1 MRSKHLPVVAASLA
15 ALALPAAATVII
27 DWVTVGDINNPAD
40 PYTGSLYG
48 SVDHVYNI
56 GKNEVTVGQYC
67 EFLNHAAAVPAGLYQ
82 ENLWSSYMASDGD
95 IAGIS
100 RSGSGTVGDPYS
112 YATIGSP
119 DRPITYVSW
128 FDAARFTNWMHNGQ
142 GSGSTETGAYNLGG
156 AEIGTFTV
164 QPGATVWIPSEDEWY
179 KAAYY
184 DASKNGGA
192 GGYWLQPTQ
201 SDTLVGNTIGVAHSA
216 NYWDGNYAQDQNGLP
231 SRLTDV
237 GAYGANSASYYGTN
251 DQGGNVYEWNDAVIS
266 GSSRGFRGGGWN
278 GDESHLGPHYRG
290 TGTPTFEWFHIGFRP
305 AAIPEPS
312 ASLLVLIGGGLG
324 MIRRRRPTL

>member
-1 MRSKHLPVVAASLA
+1 MKSVPLFAPALA
-15 ALALPAAATVII
+15 ALAQIACATVTI

-40 PYTGSLYG
+40 PSTGYG
-48 SVDHVYNI
+48 SVDHTYNI
-56 GKNEVTVGQYC
+56 GKYEVTIGQYT
-67 EFLNHAAAVPAGLYQ
+67 EFLNHAAAVPAGSYQ
-82 ENLWSSYMASDGD
+82 TNLWTSGMASDGN

-128 FDAARFTNWMHNGQ
+128 FDVARFTNWMHNGQ

-156 AEIGTFTV
+156 AESGIFTV

-192 GGYWLQPTQ
+192 GGYWLFPTQ
-201 SDTLVGNTIGVAHSA
+201 SDTLAGNTIGVAHSA
-216 NYWDGNYAQDQNGLP
+216 NYWDGDYVGSGTSSFPTGNA
-231 SRLTDV
+231 LTAV

-251 DQGGNVYEWNDAVIS
+251 DQGGNVWEWNDAVIS
-266 GSSRGFRGGGWN
+266 SSRGLRGGYWGSSF
-278 GDESHLGPHYRG
+278 DVSSLASSYRNYNDQTVG
-290 TGTPTFEWFHIGFRP
+290 NDDIGFRV
-305 AAIPEPS
+305 ASVPEPTS
-312 ASLLVLIGGGLG
+312 LVLTTLGGMMLV
-324 MIRRRRPTL
+324 RRKR

>member
-1 MRSKHLPVVAASLA
+1 MKSVPLFAPALA
-15 ALALPAAATVII
+15 ALAQIACATVTI

-40 PYTGSLYG
+40 PSTGYG
-48 SVDHVYNI
+48 SVDHTYNI
-56 GKNEVTVGQYC
+56 GKYEVTIGQYT
-67 EFLNHAAAVPAGLYQ
+67 EFLNHAAAVPAGSYQ
-82 ENLWSSYMASDGD
+82 TNLWTSGMASDGN

-128 FDAARFTNWMHNGQ
+128 FDVARFTNWMHNGQ

-156 AEIGTFTV
+156 AESGIFTV

-192 GGYWLQPTQ
+192 GGYWRYPTQ
-201 SDTLVGNTIGVAHSA
+201 SDTLAGNTIGVAHSA

-251 DQGGNVYEWNDAVIS
+251 DQGGNVWEWNDAVIS
-266 GSSRGFRGGGWN
+266 SSRGLRGGYWGSSF
-278 GDESHLGPHYRG
+278 DVSSLASSYRNYNDQTVG
-290 TGTPTFEWFHIGFRP
+290 NDDIGFRV
-305 AAIPEPS
+305 ASVPEPTS
-312 ASLLVLIGGGLG
+312 LVLTTLGGMMLV
-324 MIRRRRPTL
+324 RRKR